1 MINNFQNIF
10 GLSKPIVIAGPCSA
24 ETEKQTLET
33 AHQLKKHENLIF
45 RAGIWKPRT
54 RPNSFE
60 VGSKGLQ
67 WLQKVKEETGLKST
81 VEVAKA
87 KHVELSLKN
96 EVDILWIGART
107 TGNPFAMQEIADS
120 LKGVNTPVMVK
131 ANKS

>member
-60 VGSKGLQ
+60 GIGSKGLQ
-67 WLQKVKEETGLKST
+67 WLQKIMFILIKQSKP
-81 VEVAKA
+81 
-87 KHVELSLKN
+87 LSF
-96 EVDILWIGART
+96 
-107 TGNPFAMQEIADS
+107 GNF
-120 LKGVNTPVMVK
+120 G
-131 ANKS
+131 

>member
-24 ETEKQTLET
+24 ESEKQTLET

-45 RAGIWKPRT
+45 RAGILKPRT

-60 VGSKGLQ
+60 GIGSKGLR

-81 VEVAKA
+81 V
-87 KHVELSLKN
+87 
-96 EVDILWIGART
+96 
-107 TGNPFAMQEIADS
+107 
-120 LKGVNTPVMVK
+120 
-131 ANKS
+131 